1 MKMEIDNKVSRS
13 ISVVFVQFYLRY
25 NLIFPLFRCM
35 ATYNVE
41 LTNDVNDA
49 KENIT
54 LNQG

>member
-41 LTNDVNDA
+41 LTNDVYDA
-49 KENIT
+49 KET
-54 LNQG
+54 SH